1 MIMLPSLNIFYS
13 DQSSNEKKSKTSSLF
28 GFFDSTEPD
37 GTNNNSNTTQI
48 VNEDIYGSNK
58 SYQST
63 DSGSSNQRAS
73 LSKQDSSGSAKL
85 TGSFDRYSTPD
96 EYDPEEPGRF
106 LDRLTSIHPE
116 EDLPPYENGF
126 ESSSPSPTMSGSYT
140 NNKVKDIPR
149 FEYFESP
156 SDPGMPP
163 ISAKLTREDLT
174 SSYRK
179 PGNEDKSTFMKTL
192 EASPLGFFFKSDDA
206 ASKNPESTR
215 ANYGQPIYDSAPHAS
230 HQFQP
235 NLDKDGGNS
244 GQRGNASLPSG
255 KPPSYSSIKQSRTSH
270 LRDDRYSVASVA
282 SHSGTRNGR
291 YNSMNGHQMNGT
303 LTESEKASLNSS
315 GTGKYKPSSEP
326 NSYQYEGR
334 HQHECGKF
342 HTMHRNMSPTR
353 TTENTSMDSNVFN
366 YQVPVPGNNPE
377 QHPSRRLNG
386 KSAVSSTSQQSS
398 TMNESGNFHKMHRNM
413 SPTSNADTIGRDTN
427 VFSYQVPVPR
437 NNQDHKKQNGVADR
451 KMDLISRPTEQI
463 NQQRPMN
470 TSFYEISCHNARRT
484 STARR
489 RSSDIDTHHIP
500 FSSMPHWVPSLRPDK
515 PTQFSYVGRDL
526 PEPRTVLG
534 SRENLKRFAR
544 GADVQQAKPKISQ
557 AKNRNEDQ
565 KKTDNSDAF
574 SFFGIFGEPE
584 EGKKDDGSIIGY
596 FKSFQDTAEKELEDS
611 TLLLGIFGRKSTAKP
626 SKRNAIAVPYHRG
639 VLYFGPLFGKV
650 SFNAL
655 RHAARFYCKKNETSF
670 PKEGQEAR
678 TFAEIKSQL
687 PGRRNQQTRISNR
700 SSDFFDRLDS
710 MAGPSEQSVTG
721 KMQDHN
727 DASSSTKEYEFKDVN
742 HIPNYDSK
750 PETLPTRKMSEPSR
764 LPPHPMEPDLA
775 SISPDISDQLDYTF
789 ADSFSAAPYLYRNMN
804 GLISSSSMQTD
815 PDSKMHTGETIVN
828 DPKDS
833 IFSLIE
839 LFENLEEYEHP
850 VTRTEVS
857 EQKNNST
864 QTTISPD
871 PKRND
876 SSKPSSHDLDHY
888 KRVFARQRAKDLADH
903 AQKLLAKDKEISD
916 LRQAVD
922 RLQNS
927 SRQPDPNVRNSKMY
941 SEKDELERIVRQHA
955 KEQLRLQRC
964 LSAASA
970 HDPSGNTIGYQ
981 ALEETNKALRKEL
994 NDFEQSN
1001 IQAQQLEAEV
1011 AQQRLECDNLQK
1023 EIENEHKRSSVLT
1036 SELQDALVENTN
1048 LTRQNTQLQER
1059 LTKLETFEEEC
1070 KRLSE
1075 ALKQQQSLFEASVDE
1090 KNNLKQTV
1098 AKLEKEVKLMQ
1109 AAAEKRKQLEKEH
1122 EEAILSLQFKQD
1134 EIRNLQ
1140 KEQQQS
1146 KREHHDSVSKLE
1158 DKVKDL
1164 EKRYEEQSANVGK
1177 LTQELQNLRKVTNKT
1192 MEEIAVQTQ
1201 EKELNKSNEVA
1212 RAFATKV
1219 STAPNQSKG
1228 ENLEEVFQLPESKTK
1243 EDSGSIGTD
1252 VSSYCEKIRRLT
1264 LSDSEDDWGIG
1275 LGEALTKQSK
1285 IAVNGSLSDHALEDG
1300 LIGDRIMALAD
1311 SNSDISLSQ
1320 VEAFTD
1326 ASEGETASLQQMSSQ
1341 SKDDG
1346 LQGLEAQYYEAL
1358 LNASSEEDGL
1368 IESLSNGLKAQ
1379 AARSVET
1386 EKSEH
1391 FSQLSSSEAMSDE
1404 VFRNSEDLSK
1414 SGSLPSDN
1422 QARRVSSRKS
1432 KDSDEVDVSML
1443 QRLQSASVNKLAV
1456 FIARYNYT
1464 PSSDSPNENPD
1475 AELPLKA
1482 GEYIYVYG
1490 DADEDGFYEGELMSG
1505 ERGLVPGNFIERI
1518 ADAKDLLDNPDGA
1531 VPMLMHTNHSHG
1543 SEDPMLEFQG
1553 IVHDSLSDSLNSDED
1568 GARDDDF
1575 DRDSLMSYH
1584 VTMEK
1589 DSLSSFSHIASRESL
1604 KGFIFS

>member
-1 MIMLPSLNIFYS
+1 MGNTSNKDS
-13 DQSSNEKKSKTSSLF
+13 DEPVL
-28 GFFDSTEPD
+28 FDSAFKELRGRLFESFSISDDISKSENVNTIYEDQLDSSENDILGGKNFVLSNSFEIINGPEILTNGSPLRGCNLQSKHESAYARGCDLDNDWDDSYEVPTFDVPSARRNHFQPTFNSKRNYSYSSHYSSGGD
-37 GTNNNSNTTQI
+37 GTRHHSDENVNNERN
-48 VNEDIYGSNK
+48 
-58 SYQST
+58 
-63 DSGSSNQRAS
+63 R
-73 LSKQDSSGSAKL
+73 
-85 TGSFDRYSTPD
+85 GSFQRGCNCQCRQSMSCECPRQRGPTKCSF
-96 EYDPEEPGRF
+96 PGRF
-106 LDRLTSIHPE
+106 CDCCDHCIERRVEWSFE
-116 EDLPPYENGF
+116 E
-126 ESSSPSPTMSGSYT
+126 
-140 NNKVKDIPR
+140 VQ
-149 FEYFESP
+149 
-156 SDPGMPP
+156 
-163 ISAKLTREDLT
+163 
-174 SSYRK
+174 
-179 PGNEDKSTFMKTL
+179 
-192 EASPLGFFFKSDDA
+192 EASGTPWMLKILRNSELRESHDD
-206 ASKNPESTR
+206 
-215 ANYGQPIYDSAPHAS
+215 
-230 HQFQP
+230 
-235 NLDKDGGNS
+235 L
-244 GQRGNASLPSG
+244 
-255 KPPSYSSIKQSRTSH
+255 
-270 LRDDRYSVASVA
+270 V
-282 SHSGTRNGR
+282 
-291 YNSMNGHQMNGT
+291 
-303 LTESEKASLNSS
+303 
-315 GTGKYKPSSEP
+315 
-326 NSYQYEGR
+326 SYQ
-334 HQHECGKF
+334 
-342 HTMHRNMSPTR
+342 M
-353 TTENTSMDSNVFN
+353 
-366 YQVPVPGNNPE
+366 
-377 QHPSRRLNG
+377 
-386 KSAVSSTSQQSS
+386 
-398 TMNESGNFHKMHRNM
+398 
-413 SPTSNADTIGRDTN
+413 
-427 VFSYQVPVPR
+427 
-437 NNQDHKKQNGVADR
+437 
-451 KMDLISRPTEQI
+451 
-463 NQQRPMN
+463 
-470 TSFYEISCHNARRT
+470 
-484 STARR
+484 
-489 RSSDIDTHHIP
+489 
-500 FSSMPHWVPSLRPDK
+500 
-515 PTQFSYVGRDL
+515 
-526 PEPRTVLG
+526 
-534 SRENLKRFAR
+534 
-544 GADVQQAKPKISQ
+544 
-557 AKNRNEDQ
+557 
-565 KKTDNSDAF
+565 
-574 SFFGIFGEPE
+574 
-584 EGKKDDGSIIGY
+584 
-596 FKSFQDTAEKELEDS
+596 
-611 TLLLGIFGRKSTAKP
+611 
-626 SKRNAIAVPYHRG
+626 
-639 VLYFGPLFGKV
+639 
-650 SFNAL
+650 
-655 RHAARFYCKKNETSF
+655 
-670 PKEGQEAR
+670 
-678 TFAEIKSQL
+678 
-687 PGRRNQQTRISNR
+687 
-700 SSDFFDRLDS
+700 
-710 MAGPSEQSVTG
+710 
-721 KMQDHN
+721 
-727 DASSSTKEYEFKDVN
+727 
-742 HIPNYDSK
+742 
-750 PETLPTRKMSEPSR
+750 
-764 LPPHPMEPDLA
+764 
-775 SISPDISDQLDYTF
+775 
-789 ADSFSAAPYLYRNMN
+789 
-804 GLISSSSMQTD
+804 
-815 PDSKMHTGETIVN
+815 
-828 DPKDS
+828 
-833 IFSLIE
+833 
-839 LFENLEEYEHP
+839 
-850 VTRTEVS
+850 
-857 EQKNNST
+857 
-864 QTTISPD
+864 
-871 PKRND
+871 RND

-1219 STAPNQSKG
+1219 STAPNQSKDWLDDYEVIMVNEYAFVSLNGTPLALRDLEMSG